1 MWIRVQSLSLFAY
14 HGVYDEE
21 RKMGNHFEVDVE
33 IRVPDSYG
41 ADDYLDS
48 TVDYSKIFS
57 VVANVSNATRYS
69 LLERFC
75 EVICISVLA
84 LDEAIAEVIVRVR
97 KLAPPADVAVK
108 SVEVERRM
116 IRRTS

>member
-21 RKMGNHFEVDVE
+21 RKIGNQFEVDVE
-33 IRVPDSYG
+33 IRVPDSFG
-41 ADDYLDS
+41 AGDDLDA
-48 TVDYSKIFS
+48 TVDYTKIFS
-57 VVANVSNATRYS
+57 VVARISNGTRYS

-75 EVICISVLA
+75 DDICTSVIA
-84 LDEAIAEVIVRVR
+84 LDEAITEVIVRVR
-97 KLAPPADVAVK
+97 KLMPPADVTVK

-116 IRRTS
+116 IR